1 MCISNM
7 IRHGDCVQFKVC
19 MVDSSAHD
27 CSGKCELRLRA
38 DRQAAGSQHLEKKK
52 VGIFHVEIP
61 ICKILNYL

>member
-1 MCISNM
+1 MET
-7 IRHGDCVQFKVC
+7 VF
-19 MVDSSAHD
+19 SSKSVWLTPALTIALVNV
-27 CSGKCELRLRA
+27 SLRLRA